1 MKKRNVAFGYRYEN
15 GKISVNKNEE
25 KVIRKIFD
33 SYLAGMSLIQIASI
47 LNDEKIEYMP
57 SVIGWNKARVMRIID
72 DERYSGNEMYPQI
85 ITYET
90 HEKLK
95 CLKESKSTQQD
106 VDRNNIIYNLYAP
119 VMCKK
124 CGEKMTRH
132 YTRHGIKKEIWSCPS
147 KACTRG
153 VVISDQELI
162 KKIAECLS
170 TIIKDPDMI
179 QIKERSNISNN
190 DSKIQQ
196 EIEMAHA
203 ENRDNVTEMI
213 FQSISD
219 KYDCIDSETYI
230 AMRIKHIFCDTALD
244 ETSLPY
250 LLKKTVK
257 KMILGREPSV
267 CIMLL
272 NNQIIESE
280 E

>member
-1 MKKRNVAFGYRYEN
+1 MKKRNVPFGYGYEN

-25 KVIRKIFD
+25 KVIREIFD

-47 LNDEKIEYMP
+47 LNEKKIEYI
-57 SVIGWNKARVMRIID
+57 SGVTGWNKARVMRIID

-85 ITYET
+85 ITHEI

-95 CLKESKSTQQD
+95 SLKESKSTQQD

-119 VMCKK
+119 VICKK
-124 CGEKMTRH
+124 CGKKMARH
-132 YTRHGIKKEIWSCPS
+132 YTRHGIKKEIWSCSS
-147 KACTRG
+147 KECTRG
-153 VVISDQELI
+153 TVISDQELI
-162 KKIAECLS
+162 KKITGCLN
-170 TIIKDPDMI
+170 TIIKNPNMI
-179 QIKERSNISNN
+179 QIKEKSNIIDSNP
-190 DSKIQQ
+190 KIQQ

-203 ENRDNVTEMI
+203 ENRDHITEMI

-219 KYDCIDSETYI
+219 KYDCINTETYI

-257 KMILGREPSV
+257 KIILDREPSV
-267 CIMLL
+267 RIALL